1 MPRGDF
7 STGGCNGER
16 GQLIEIE
23 CDGEWYAGL
32 IDKCYDVKDG
42 GDFAVTYTDEGDWE
56 NHVPGSRI
64 RVGAGQEIIKSVYK
78 AAVPSDAEIAEFT
91 ALCESAPAAAKGRP
105 TPEAI
110 KVMQAH
116 GAKEKAFLA
125 KMGDDSAADEKREV
139 LTAIKK
145 KTAAALKKAGKGGAA
160 PAPAAAAKAAPAAAS
175 GDPNAEQTYIM
186 VKPDGV
192 QRGLVGQI
200 IARFERKGYKLVG
213 LKLFSPPRSHLEEH
227 YADLSK
233 KGFFKGLIEYMLP
246 GPVCCMVWEGM
257 NAVLEGR
264 KMLGATKP
272 ADSALGTIRGDFC
285 IDVGRNLCHGS
296 DAVES
301 AQAEIALW
309 FPEGLVAWNA
319 HSAPW
324 VYENCADAGA
334 AAPAKEEKKAK
345 PKKKEMAFIKFA
357 LTCSPA
363 DNFDGLFAKIKADGE
378 AKVHSLITSSSFTME
393 PLAFGIENMMIS
405 FQFDVN
411 GSCTGKPTA
420 IHEVENWV
428 DTLIGD
434 DAGYGIQ
441 AKEQIGYDGP
451 GL

>member
-16 GQLIEIE
+16 GQEIEVE
-23 CDGEWYAGL
+23 CDGVWYAGL
-32 IDKCYDVKDG
+32 VDKCHDEG
-42 GDFAVTYTDEGDWE
+42 NFAVTYTDEGDWE
-56 NHVPGSRI
+56 DRVPGSRI
-64 RVGAGQEIIKSVYK
+64 RVGKGQEIKKAVYK
-78 AAVPSDAEIAEFT
+78 AAVPTEEQVAEFT
-91 ALCESAPAAAKGRP
+91 ALCESAPPAAKGRP

-125 KMGDDSAADEKREV
+125 GMGDDSAADEKREV

-145 KTAAALKKAGKGGAA
+145 KIAAAMKKGGKSKGGGAKAA
-160 PAPAAAAKAAPAAAS
+160 PAPAKAAAAS

-200 IARFERKGYKLVG
+200 IARFERKGFKLVG
-213 LKLFSPPRSHLEEH
+213 LKLFSPPREHLENH

-233 KGFFKGLIEYMLP
+233 KGFFKGLIEYMLS

-257 NAVLEGR
+257 NAVTEGR

-301 AQAEIALW
+301 AQHEIALW
-309 FPEGLVAWNA
+309 FPEGLINWSA
-319 HSAPW
+319 HSGPW
-324 VYENCADAGA
+324 VYENCSD
-334 AAPAKEEKKAK
+334 AAPAAAKAPEKKTK

-357 LTCSPA
+357 LTCSPS
-363 DNFDGLFAKIKADGE
+363 DNFDPLFAKIKADGE
-378 AKVHSLITSSSFTME
+378 AKVHSLITSASYSME